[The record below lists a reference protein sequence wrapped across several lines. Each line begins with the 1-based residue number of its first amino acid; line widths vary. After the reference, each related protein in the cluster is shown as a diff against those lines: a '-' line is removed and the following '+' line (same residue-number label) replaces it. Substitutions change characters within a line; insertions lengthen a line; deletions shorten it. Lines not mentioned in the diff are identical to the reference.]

1 MLDLEMGARATSHRW
16 SPARR
21 RAVGAIVALGVELLM
36 LIALLTLGTWTTH
49 KKVQS
54 PPTMV
59 QSWSDH
65 PNPKRVAAHQEPA
78 AAKANKA
85 KPPPPQIPPPINIK
99 TPVPAP
105 FIELSKDDFAASDI
119 SKFGSKSSNANGKGS
134 GPAYGPGEG
143 PGGAQLYN
151 AEWYREPL
159 SGELAAYL
167 PNGAPPNSWATIAC
181 QTVPHY
187 HVENCEAL
195 DESPPGSGLARAL
208 RRAAWQFLVRPPS
221 IDGKPLMGK
230 WVKIRFYWTQRREK

>member
-1 MLDLEMGARATSHRW
+1 MLEIEMGARAANHRW
-16 SPARR
+16 SPTRQR
-21 RAVGAIVALGVELLM
+21 TIGIIVALGLELLM
-36 LIALLTLGTWTTH
+36 LIALLTLGSWTIR

-54 PPTMV
+54 PPVMV
-59 QSWSDH
+59 KSWSDQ
-65 PNPKRVAAHQEPA
+65 PNPKRAAAHQEA
-78 AAKANKA
+78 APAKAVKA
-85 KPPPPQIPPPINIK
+85 KPPPPRVPPPISPK

-105 FIELSKDDFAASDI
+105 FVELSKDDFAASDI
-119 SKFGSKSSNANGKGS
+119 SKFGSKASSGNGKGS
-134 GPAYGPGEG
+134 GPSYGPGEG

-159 SGELAAYL
+159 PGELAAYL

-221 IDGKPLMGK
+221 IDGKPLIGK
-230 WVKIRFYWTQRREK
+230 WVKIRFYWTERGEK